1 GRSQLDVLAVG
12 RGPGAF
18 TGVRLGI
25 AIIQGLALALD
36 RPVVPVSTLAVLAMR
51 APAQAREILAAI
63 DARMGEVYLGAFRR
77 SEDGLVQ
84 ADGPEL
90 VLPPALAPLPAGEVH
105 GVGTGFG
112 AEGGM
117 LAQRFGKRL
126 VSLDA
131 QALPHAGDL
140 ARLAAAAH
148 ARGEAVPAEQVEPAY
163 LRDKDAL
170 TLAEQGKPLPRASAP
185 IRSLPSARHGAATA
199 GSIRPRD
206 SGAMIRSPGA
216 AGSTQAISSIS
227 ACGEGWPSTSTRK
240 TSARTRRPG
249 SLTATSSN
257 SPRRRAS
264 PRRPTPISSAS
275 SRARVVM
282 ASSPGS
288 RLPPGWMKVGVPRL
302 RTSSTRPPASRM
314 TAATVRISGLSISPP
329 APGWPGR
336 GSRRSPSRRSPWSGR
351 WRWPGPDRSPGA

>member
-1 GRSQLDVLAVG
+1 MNLLAVETSTEACSVALWREGEIFEKHELAPRRHTRLVLPWIEQLLAEAGLGRSQLDVLAVG

-63 DARMGEVYLGAFRR
+63 DARMGEVYLGTFRR

-163 LRDKDAL
+163 LRDKVAL
-170 TLAEQGKPLPRASAP
+170 TLAEQGKPLPRA
-185 IRSLPSARHGAATA
+185 
-199 GSIRPRD
+199 
-206 SGAMIRSPGA
+206 
-216 AGSTQAISSIS
+216 
-227 ACGEGWPSTSTRK
+227 
-240 TSARTRRPG
+240 
-249 SLTATSSN
+249 
-257 SPRRRAS
+257 
-264 PRRPTPISSAS
+264 
-275 SRARVVM
+275 
-282 ASSPGS
+282 
-288 RLPPGWMKVGVPRL
+288 
-302 RTSSTRPPASRM
+302 
-314 TAATVRISGLSISPP
+314 
-329 APGWPGR
+329 
-336 GSRRSPSRRSPWSGR
+336 
-351 WRWPGPDRSPGA
+351 